1 MQFFDKKSE
10 YQIKAGL
17 LSLLAFLILIIGY
30 SWLRDVLL
38 LKEFTV
44 LTVNFPTAAGLEP
57 GDSVAISGLEKGR
70 VTKIELSESGVLV
83 SIRVVLSYPLKEDAE
98 FQIEDTD
105 LMGHK
110 QINIIPGISSKLLN
124 TNEIH
129 NGQLSPGFA
138 VLLKQIGNIA
148 EEVNSL
154 LKEIREV
161 QLVTQI
167 DQLIDSTSVLI
178 ENTGTYLNDNSEQLN
193 RMLVKGNL
201 IVEQIEKFIS
211 DNESSFSGTVNSTE
225 SVIRNADE
233 TITEM
238 RDALSDFKSMV
249 NKMNREEG
257 SLQLLLSDKE
267 LYENIRNASGRLD
280 SLLTDIKKNPK
291 KYFTIKVF

>member
-1 MQFFDKKSE
+1 MQFFDKKDE
-10 YQIKAGL
+10 YQIKVGL
-17 LSLLAFLILIIGY
+17 FSLLAFLILIIGY
-30 SWLRDVLL
+30 SWLRDILP
-38 LKEFTV
+38 LKQFTV

-70 VTKIELSESGVLV
+70 VMKIDLSESGVLV
-83 SIRVVLSYPLKEDAE
+83 SMRVVLPYPLKEDTG
-98 FQIEDTD
+98 FLIEETD

-110 QINIIPGISSKLLN
+110 QINIIPGTSSKLLK
-124 TNEIH
+124 TNEVH
-129 NGQLSPGFA
+129 SGQLSPGFA
-138 VLLKQIGNIA
+138 VLLKQVGSIA
-148 EEVNSL
+148 EEVQL
-154 LKEIREV
+154 LLTEIREV

-167 DQLIDSTSVLI
+167 DKMIDSTSVLI
-178 ENTGTYLNDNSEQLN
+178 ENAGTYLSGNSEQLN

-201 IVEQIEKFIS
+201 VVEKIERFIS
-211 DNESSFSGTVNSTE
+211 DNESSFSGAVNSTE

-238 RDALSDFKSMV
+238 KDALSEFKSVV
-249 NKMNREEG
+249 NKMNREDG